1 MLANTISFSLILYS
15 FFEAS
20 QIFCIIQ
27 ALFKLRRIY
36 RLVIVR
42 PTFV

>member
-1 MLANTISFSLILYS
+1 MLANTISFCLILYS
-15 FFEAS
+15 LLEAS

-36 RLVIVR
+36 RLIIVH